1 HHVQLGPLLRH
12 AEHPGH
18 RAARRGYLQHRT
30 VPAPSRP
37 DGVHRGVLH
46 PHRRADDGRGVR
58 LVRAGPGRNQPG
70 ITPPQWLG
78 PAQPASRRSVRSA
91 RRGQLPDPVGQGRVA
106 VFDGRAG
113 RQLRAPA
120 VPAGLSGVSAWRHG
134 RSLAVL
140 RAAPGDGRY
149 GIPAEPHLAQIT
161 RLPQLQRRRPA
172 RAAPGPGRAGG
183 DRAPARRRRAQH
195 HRRPVR
201 PGVQRPR
208 PVHRAGP
215 GQGRY
220 RRGSGHGADGSLAQE
235 RQGPVHRQ
243 RGQPVRVRRPGQCPD
258 ILRHQGRDRTGHGRR
273 QLAANRALPA
283 QTTVTVVAGGT
294 VVRVTNESWRVRNNC
309 PDRRA
314 MPMKLPEVEYE
325 APTTVAEAVDLLA
338 EHGDEASVLAGGQ
351 SLIPLLAL
359 RLARP
364 EVLIDIN
371 RVDELS
377 GVSAADGHVTIGA
390 MTREYVAEE
399 SGTVADTLP
408 LLAAALPLIGHEAI
422 RSRGTIGGSL
432 AHADPAAELPA
443 VARALDAEFVVR
455 GPSGT
460 RVIPAAQWFD
470 GYLTTSRRPD
480 ELLAE
485 VRFPA
490 ARPGTGV
497 SFEEVARRHG
507 DFAIV
512 GLAASLVLSGGVI
525 SDARLAFAGVS
536 DVPVR
541 ATAAEDLLAGERP
554 SAELFDEAARR
565 ATEDLD
571 PPADLHGS
579 SDSRKTVAAAV
590 VRRGL
595 RAAADNAARGSN

>member
-1 HHVQLGPLLRH
+1 
-12 AEHPGH
+12 
-18 RAARRGYLQHRT
+18 
-30 VPAPSRP
+30 
-37 DGVHRGVLH
+37 
-46 PHRRADDGRGVR
+46 
-58 LVRAGPGRNQPG
+58 
-70 ITPPQWLG
+70 
-78 PAQPASRRSVRSA
+78 
-91 RRGQLPDPVGQGRVA
+91 
-106 VFDGRAG
+106 
-113 RQLRAPA
+113 
-120 VPAGLSGVSAWRHG
+120 
-134 RSLAVL
+134 
-140 RAAPGDGRY
+140 
-149 GIPAEPHLAQIT
+149 
-161 RLPQLQRRRPA
+161 
-172 RAAPGPGRAGG
+172 
-183 DRAPARRRRAQH
+183 
-195 HRRPVR
+195 
-201 PGVQRPR
+201 
-208 PVHRAGP
+208 
-215 GQGRY
+215 
-220 RRGSGHGADGSLAQE
+220 
-235 RQGPVHRQ
+235 
-243 RGQPVRVRRPGQCPD
+243 
-258 ILRHQGRDRTGHGRR
+258 
-273 QLAANRALPA
+273 
-283 QTTVTVVAGGT
+283 
-294 VVRVTNESWRVRNNC
+294 
-309 PDRRA
+309 
-314 MPMKLPEVEYE
+314 
-325 APTTVAEAVDLLA
+325 
-338 EHGDEASVLAGGQ
+338 
-351 SLIPLLAL
+351 
-359 RLARP
+359 
-364 EVLIDIN
+364 VLIDIN

-490 ARPGTGV
+490 AGPGTGV

-512 GLAASLVLSGGVI
+512 GLAASLVFSDGVI
-525 SDARLAFAGVS
+525 SEARLAFAGVS

-541 ATAAEDLLAGERP
+541 AAAAEDLLAGERP

-579 SDSRKTVAAAV
+579 SDYRKTVAAAV

-595 RAAADNAARGSN
+595 RAAADNARERQ